1 MKNKPLIS
9 VIIPVYNG
17 ERYLAEAIESVLVQ
31 TYRPIEIIVVDDG
44 STDNSAGIAQS
55 HKEINYIYQSN
66 QGVSV
71 ARNAGIASAQG
82 EFIAFL
88 DADDR
93 WTPDKLSVQMNYLLN
108 HPEIQYAIA
117 RVKFFLEPGHPIPPG
132 LRKELL
138 ENDHVGRIPS
148 TLVVRKSLFDVIGKF
163 KPDLTT
169 AEDVDWFTRA
179 NDKNVPM
186 VIVSK
191 TLLYKRI
198 HNTNLS
204 LNALVNNQNLLKA
217 LRHSIDRRRN
227 RESEENGGE

>member
-1 MKNKPLIS
+1 MNTPLVS
-9 VIIPVYNG
+9 VIIPAYNG

-66 QGVSV
+66 RGVSV

-132 LRKELL
+132 FRKELL

-227 RESEENGGE
+227 RESEEYAGE